1 MLYRKLFIGGLS
13 LNTNKSSLQ
22 TYFEQFGDVT
32 DCVVMKDDS
41 PNGTGKSRG
50 FGFVTFTDP
59 ETVFCCGITDKPKG
73 GHILDGKVVSIQ
85 SVCNFLS
92 IMLYACTCT
101 CSLLFVTNYIN
112 SLTLCL
118 VLYCQWYLC
127 G

>member
-92 IMLYACTCT
+92 IMHVHVHVPCF
-101 CSLLFVTNYIN
+101 FVTIH
-112 SLTLCL
+112 
-118 VLYCQWYLC
+118 
-127 G
+127 